1 MIEWTRS
8 TFVIVRKKFGLIGSN
23 IDVRWALAFAT
34 FARKTEIHRFFDSF
48 VMPTA
53 LKQLALEH
61 LEKQMRAPTGAVDL
75 FPRHLITRA
84 YGSSISLEA
93 GADTDT
99 TLGRFFKRPLVIRK
113 AKMRLYL
120 RRIIISPE

>member
-1 MIEWTRS
+1 MIEWRRS
-8 TFVIVRKKFGLIGSN
+8 TFVIVRKTFALIASN

-61 LEKQMRAPTGAVDL
+61 LEKQMRASTRTMDL
-75 FPRHLITRA
+75 FPSHLITRTH
-84 YGSSISLEA
+84 GSSIRLAA

-99 TLGRFFKRPLVIRK
+99 TLGRFLK
-113 AKMRLYL
+113 
-120 RRIIISPE
+120 